1 MQIPVVF
8 IAFANDKVDYARYL
22 RNLPKEQ
29 DGIRKALFEAQQAG
43 LCEVVERANA
53 TLEQLLDVFQNKN
66 YTDRIAIFHYGGH
79 ADGYQLLL
87 EQLDGSHAVAHGGG
101 LVSFFAKQNG
111 LKLVFFNGCSTQ
123 QQALELS
130 AAGVSAVVGTSQSIN
145 DDVATALAIRFY
157 KGLGQ
162 GHTLERAWNEALDE
176 IKLQYGDQNKGLYRL
191 KKGEAPPDQLP
202 WNLVVREG
210 AEQVRNWNLPE
221 AVDNPLFGLPEI
233 PRKFNLPEPPFLFL
247 RRYERPHAEIFFGR
261 SFYTRDLYN
270 RITDQNAAPVI
281 FLYGQSGV
289 GKSSLLDAGLLPRL
303 EEKYEVRYIRRVRN
317 EGLLGTL
324 YLAMQ
329 DAWEEK
335 TETPQNEPIRHDE
348 KIISAQKAQK
358 IKQLETLAQ
367 DLDSDLRDDIQNL
380 IKKLA
385 EKTQPEQNTMTDY
398 QLPKNKVHEKGN
410 LKKYWHFLEERYQ
423 KPLVLILDQ
432 VEEMLTQPNEKL
444 RNEFDLLLEEL
455 KNLFADPS
463 FVPKGKIILSYR
475 KEYHPE
481 IEEGFKTFS
490 IPRERVFL
498 KHLSRKDIVEVI
510 QGLASNERLKHQ
522 YRLQIDTNLPV
533 IIADDLL
540 EDRDSSIAPVLQI
553 LLTKMWQRVEKDEIP
568 VFSIDLYQKLK
579 SEGILMNDF
588 FDQQIE
594 KLREWNAEV
603 ETSGLALSVL
613 NLHTTPIGT
622 SKTVIQEDLFKRYS
636 HLADQ
641 LPSLLLKFKE
651 LYLLTDAPNATSLG
665 HDTLAPLIAREFQR
679 SDRRGQRAARIIIS
693 KAVDF
698 EKDEKNL
705 IDPADLRIVENGLT
719 GMRILN
725 EVEERLLALSKKR
738 RNRLRQIRRLIQ
750 AAFGFLFILITASL
764 FYAQYESR
772 VAREQRQRAEFESI
786 KADSAS
792 KIASLKEKEAI
803 QKGKEAIRSAEI
815 ASQKQQEAIK
825 SAKIATLKEQEAK
838 ESAIK
843 AQASEQ
849 ESKASEEKA
858 IISKKEAEG
867 ERQVAR
873 ISTIDAEIAQFASD
887 LSSEESRYG
896 TYKAKAKELAVQSV
910 AINESPDLKIVLAL
924 NAYQLNDYAYTRLDQ
939 ELNRIWRSYTRFTE
953 KQTQEGELRGYAKNI
968 GRNVRATYDRL
979 KALAQNRQTSS
990 QIFEA
995 LRKAYLRNNPIKQ
1008 DFLFDAESWELARLE
1023 NQKIVLNSKKG
1034 EVIIT
1039 SLADINPSLLPLPSE
1054 VYNLTPNQTF
1064 QYNSIA
1070 ETPQGIYVGG
1080 KNGQIKFFS
1089 RGTISEVRQ
1098 IGTYRSSILSMVYMP
1113 LISTLAFSYENK
1125 VVLQNTALN
1134 TKQQI
1139 DIPQT
1144 SGVRHLTL
1152 IEEDKNTYLLAADNN
1167 GTLSMW
1173 DAKQPE
1179 KGFTKL
1185 NVELGKSAIQT
1196 MHFFKNAKVLLVGNS
1211 KGEVFIVLNFS
1222 VQKAQNGENFTIQR
1236 NLWHRGMVKEV
1247 AISPD
1252 KRFFATAGFDGMVQM
1267 WRVGN
1272 DWVNHLKKQPDLVI
1286 QESSK
1291 ILSLTFDAK
1300 SEYLIFN
1307 DEEKLRICPTNPTEF
1322 YKKLCL
1328 QKTRDLTSDE
1338 WNVYMGEIKPAECA
1352 ICK

>member
-1 MQIPVVF
+1 M
-8 IAFANDKVDYARYL
+8 
-22 RNLPKEQ
+22 
-29 DGIRKALFEAQQAG
+29 
-43 LCEVVERANA
+43 
-53 TLEQLLDVFQNKN
+53 
-66 YTDRIAIFHYGGH
+66 
-79 ADGYQLLL
+79 
-87 EQLDGSHAVAHGGG
+87 
-101 LVSFFAKQNG
+101 
-111 LKLVFFNGCSTQ
+111 
-123 QQALELS
+123 
-130 AAGVSAVVGTSQSIN
+130 
-145 DDVATALAIRFY
+145 
-157 KGLGQ
+157 
-162 GHTLERAWNEALDE
+162 
-176 IKLQYGDQNKGLYRL
+176 
-191 KKGEAPPDQLP
+191 
-202 WNLVVREG
+202 REG
-210 AEQVRNWNLPE
+210 AEQVKSWNLPE
-221 AVDNPLFGLPEI
+221 AVDNPLFGLPEV

-270 RITDQNAAPVI
+270 RITDSNAAPVI
-281 FLYGQSGV
+281 LLYGQSGV

-329 DAWEEK
+329 DAWEENTEK
-335 TETPQNEPIRHDE
+335 TENEPIRHDE

-358 IKQLETLAQ
+358 IRQLESLAQ
-367 DLDSDLRDDIQNL
+367 DLDSDLQGDIKHL
-380 IKKLA
+380 IQKLA
-385 EKTQPEQNTMTDY
+385 ERKQPEQSVLINH
-398 QLPKNKVHEKGN
+398 QVRQNKDHDEGS
-410 LKKYWHFLEERYQ
+410 LKKYWHLLEERYQ
-423 KPLVLILDQ
+423 KPLILILDQ
-432 VEEMLTQPNEKL
+432 VEEMLTQPNEKIQ
-444 RNEFDLLLEEL
+444 NEFDLLLEEL
-455 KNLFADPS
+455 KNLFGNPS

-481 IEEGFKTFS
+481 VEEGFKTYS

-510 QGLASNERLKHQ
+510 QGLGSNERLQKQ
-522 YRLQIDTNLPV
+522 YKLQIDANLPV

-553 LLTKMWQRVEKDEIP
+553 LLTKMWQRVEKDETP

-579 SEGILMNDF
+579 GEGILMNDF

-594 KLREWNAEV
+594 KIREWNANI

-613 NLHTTPIGT
+613 SLHTTPIGT
-622 SKTVIQEDLFKRYS
+622 SKTVSQEDLLKRYS
-636 HLADQ
+636 HVKEE
-641 LPSLLLKFKE
+641 LPPLLLKFKE

-719 GMRILN
+719 GMRNLN

-738 RNRLRQIRRLIQ
+738 RDRLRKIRRLVQ
-750 AAFGFLFILITASL
+750 AAFVFLILCIVGAL
-764 FYAQYESR
+764 FFATYQAQIAHE
-772 VAREQRQRAEFESI
+772 ERQIAEFESI

-792 KIASLKEKEAI
+792 KVASLKEKEAV
-803 QKGKEAIRSAEI
+803 QKGKEAIKSAEI
-815 ASQKQQEAIK
+815 AKQKQIEAVQ

-838 ESAIK
+838 ESAIQ

-849 ESKASEEKA
+849 EAKKSENKALN
-858 IISKKEAEG
+858 SKKEAEG
-867 ERQVAR
+867 QRQAAR
-873 ISTIDAEIAQFASD
+873 LSSIDAEIARYASD

-910 AINESPDLKIVLAL
+910 AINESPDLKIILGL
-924 NAYQLNDYAYTRLDQ
+924 NAYQLNDYAYTHLDQ
-939 ELNRIWRSYTRFTE
+939 EVNKIWRAYNNYME
-953 KQTQEGELRGYAKNI
+953 NQESELKGYARTMSKNI
-968 GRNVRATYDRL
+968 RLMHERL
-979 KALAQNRQTSS
+979 KALAQNRHTSS
-990 QIFEA
+990 QIFDA
-995 LRKAYLRNNPIKQ
+995 LRKAYLRNNSTKQ

-1034 EVIIT
+1034 EIIIT
-1039 SLADINPSLLPLPSE
+1039 SLSAVQPAFLPLPSE
-1054 VYNLTPNQTF
+1054 VYNITPNQTF

-1070 ETPQGIYVGG
+1070 ETPQGIYAGG
-1080 KNGQIKFFS
+1080 KNGQIKFFA
-1089 RGTISEVRQ
+1089 RGIINEVRQ
-1098 IGTYRSSILSMVYMP
+1098 IGTYPSSILSMAYMP

-1125 VVLQNTALN
+1125 VVFQNIALN

-1139 DIPQT
+1139 EIPQT
-1144 SGVRHLTL
+1144 SGIRHLTW

-1167 GTLSMW
+1167 GSLSMW

-1185 NVELGKSAIQT
+1185 NVDLGKSALQT
-1196 MHFFKNAKVLLVGNS
+1196 MLFFKEAKMLMVGNS
-1211 KGEVFIVLNFS
+1211 KGEVFIILNFS
-1222 VQKAQNGENFTIQR
+1222 VQKAQDNEKFTVQR
-1236 NLWHRGMVKEV
+1236 NFWHRGLVKEI
-1247 AISPD
+1247 ALSPD
-1252 KRFFATAGFDGMVQM
+1252 KRFFATAGFDGMIQM
-1267 WRVGN
+1267 WRINN
-1272 DWVNHLKKQPDLVI
+1272 DLLNHLKKQPDLVI
-1286 QESSK
+1286 QETSK
-1291 ILSLTFDAK
+1291 VLSLTFDSN

-1307 DEEKLRICPTNPTEF
+1307 DEDKLRICPTNPAEF

-1328 QKTRDLTSDE
+1328 QKTRELTSYE
-1338 WNVYMGEIKPAECA
+1338 WSVYMGDIKPAECA